1 MLIRYFASSWS
12 GSVIAAAE
20 FERTVHVWDFDGPR
34 HLATFPTIMDFG
46 GTRLAVTPDGR
57 NCIAAAYHVEGIAGY
72 VASDG
77 TELWRRKDLKK
88 TQTLRVS
95 LDGRRVY
102 ACFDN
107 RSCQVLNRETGKTI
121 KTWAGVRDVWQSR
134 TNRLCC
140 WRSGRWSCNRQ
151 RSERSQPSRLNRLQ
165 CFAWRSLL
173 ALCACLSA
181 AVRCGAW
188 TCRLATSVGASR
200 KRDNTSWSLPSPSRH
215 KHSSAFAGPTNVAAC
230 SGFFASSH
238 NQARRRS
245 SPIWAKPV
253 ISSSVREGRA
263 CCPQM
268 ARSWIRRQG
277 VALVGW
283 LFRELKRCQG
293 AEKVQDPFCNNEES
307 KRALT
312 PFELPAILVP
322 RGLLALRAGPA
333 GELSCSPARRGLA
346 DASCLLS
353 LRYSSP

>member
-121 KTWAGVRDVWQSR
+121 KTWAGVRDVWQSPYQPIMLLEKR
-134 TNRLCC
+134 ALVLQSPEERKIATIPVESFAVLCVAFASGLVCVSECGGPLRCLDVQTGDQRWRFQEKGQHFLELAFSEQAQAFVGVCWPYERGGLFRLL
-140 WRSGRWSCNRQ
+140 RFEPQSGAATVVADLGKAGNFEFCSRGTRLLSSDGSVMDSATGSCI
-151 RSERSQPSRLNRLQ
+151 
-165 CFAWRSLL
+165 
-173 ALCACLSA
+173 
-181 AVRCGAW
+181 G
-188 TCRLATSVGASR
+188 RLAF
-200 KRDNTSWSLPSPSRH
+200 P
-215 KHSSAFAGPTNVAAC
+215 
-230 SGFFASSH
+230 
-238 NQARRRS
+238 
-245 SPIWAKPV
+245 
-253 ISSSVREGRA
+253 
-263 CCPQM
+263 
-268 ARSWIRRQG
+268 
-277 VALVGW
+277 
-283 LFRELKRCQG
+283 G
-293 AEKVQDPFCNNEES
+293 AEKVS
-307 KRALT
+307 
-312 PFELPAILVP
+312 
-322 RGLLALRAGPA
+322 G
-333 GELSCSPARRGLA
+333 S
-346 DASCLLS
+346 
-353 LRYSSP
+353 